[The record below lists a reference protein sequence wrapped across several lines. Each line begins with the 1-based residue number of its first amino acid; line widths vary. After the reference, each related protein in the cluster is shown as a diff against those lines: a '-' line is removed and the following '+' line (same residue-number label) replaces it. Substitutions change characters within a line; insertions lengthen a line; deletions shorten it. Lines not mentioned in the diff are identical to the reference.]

1 MFQAQGERNF
11 HIFYQLLAGAD
22 QDLLARLSL
31 QRDPKNYVYLNQGA
45 SVDVSGMDDQLNF
58 KVVEDALQVMEL
70 SEKEQEALFNLVA
83 VVVHLGNIQ
92 FASGDGGRARITNP
106 DLVITIAKVL
116 SVSWVF
122 NFRYLN

>member
-58 KVVEDALQVMEL
+58 KVVKEALHVMEL

-83 VVVHLGNIQ
+83 VVIHLGNIQ

-106 DLVITIAKVL
+106 DLVITIAKVICL
-116 SVSWVF
+116 KILTF
-122 NFRYLN
+122 DITLD

>member
-1 MFQAQGERNF
+1 VFQAQGERNF

-58 KVVEDALQVMEL
+58 KVVKEALHVMEL

-83 VVVHLGNIQ
+83 VVIHLGNIQ

-106 DLVITIAKVL
+106 DLVITIAKVICL
-116 SVSWVF
+116 KILTF
-122 NFRYLN
+122 DITLD

>member
-58 KVVEDALQVMEL
+58 KVVKEALHVMEL
-70 SEKEQEALFNLVA
+70 SEKEQESLFNLVA
-83 VVVHLGNIQ
+83 VVIHLGNIQ

-106 DLVITIAKVL
+106 DLVITIAKVIFIKFL
-116 SVSWVF
+116 TFDIS
-122 NFRYLN
+122 LD